1 MGQFVTPMGT
11 TTAGLDCATT
21 PPTGVS
27 HCVARAVTAHKA
39 SVAIQRGSSAIRFG
53 AFAVQPTYSLDRLVL
68 EMPVAPTLNAAVVGV
83 WAAYVVIFAAPI
95 PTAVVVV
102 VVLTIWGLNKSLRW

>member
-39 SVAIQRGSSAIRFG
+39 FVAIQRGSSAIRFG
-53 AFAVQPTYSLDRLVL
+53 VCAVQPTYSLDRLVL
-68 EMPVAPTLNAAVVGV
+68 EMPVEPTLNAAVVGV
-83 WAAYVVIFAAPI
+83 WAACVVIFAAPI

-102 VVLTIWGLNKSLRW
+102 VVLIIWVLNKSLRW